1 MVFWVHFPIREFLLT
16 YLKGLEIAPDAKQ
29 EASQRWAQV
38 IPRSRR
44 WGSLQ
49 APTTITLQALAP
61 FFALLSAHPLQIIT
75 IPFEPPRCLLHLFP
89 VLLTSMPDLL
99 RTIFHLTRSQE
110 TFSPHRDSL
119 ARRELASTQPC
130 PPPPPE
136 YTSRQAIPEIT
147 GKQGS
152 QPKTKSS
159 NPHRVAK
166 QLETHGEKQR
176 EREGERWGSIT
187 YLGQGTSRQKDRTA

>member
-1 MVFWVHFPIREFLLT
+1 MPATGVLNLVVFWVHFPIREFLLT

-130 PPPPPE
+130 PPPPPS
-136 YTSRQAIPEIT
+136 TLPGKLSQRSRASKAHNPRQRAQIHT
-147 GKQGS
+147 G
-152 QPKTKSS
+152 
-159 NPHRVAK
+159 
-166 QLETHGEKQR
+166 
-176 EREGERWGSIT
+176 
-187 YLGQGTSRQKDRTA
+187 